1 MRAIGWFLCETLCLM
16 CARAA
21 ATSALLERDT
31 ELYLL
36 ERVIERAERGHG
48 GVVLVEGQAGVGKT
62 ELLRVAGSLGQKAG
76 LRAMRGRGTELDR
89 PFGFGVVRQLLERCV
104 RESPA
109 LLGGGAESSAAV
121 FTASPAETAAE
132 DGLFAHLHG
141 LYWLAVNLAEHQ
153 PLLLLADDL
162 HWADTASLRWLVYLA
177 ERVEDLPLAL
187 ICATRPAEPGADQ
200 ALIDVLASIGRV
212 VRPAPLSAGAAA
224 VLVRRHLP
232 GAVDEFTAACHAA
245 SGGNA
250 FLLGELLAELVDQ
263 GVAGNGG
270 EAAQVVE
277 FGSERVGH
285 TVRRRLRLLPDDA
298 TTVARA
304 IAILGPPTPLR
315 DVATLTELPMSAVA
329 AAAEALVAVNVLA
342 ADRDVEF
349 DFVHPVVRSA
359 VYVQTSPHERQ
370 RLHAR
375 AAGLMQ
381 ARGAESERVGR
392 HVLRLPAEGD
402 PARVGVLR
410 AAAREA
416 AARGAA
422 DSAINYL
429 QRALDEPPAENER
442 GGVMHELGLAE
453 AADRRRDEFESHLRA
468 AMALTEDSVVR
479 SRIALDLGRALAS
492 CGEFRR
498 SVEIFH
504 QALAGVPDRNEEL
517 GVALE
522 AEMLAMAFHEF
533 TCTALVASH
542 WERRFAELEA
552 HAPLA
557 PRTLAPLVVAMAASR
572 PPARVAIA
580 LAQRAL
586 EAERL
591 DAPNSVIVGAIG
603 NGLIYSGALAQ
614 AARVYHDSISA
625 ATRRGNRLTV
635 AWQSTMRSK
644 ASLRMG
650 ETRRAEAEAR
660 LALRIFEEGSGEPG
674 VAWCVAH
681 LLDALLARGGLG
693 EATELVK
700 RKLVPASAAPTL
712 PVALLHS
719 SLAHFHLAQGQPE
732 AALREAT
739 SAGRLV
745 SATVANPYCCD
756 WRSTAAL
763 ALLALRRRDAA
774 RAMAEDELADARRFG
789 VPEAEGASLRTLGLV
804 IGGVHGLQALRR
816 SVAVLEHAEGLLEH
830 ARSLLELGAALRR
843 AGIRTEARD
852 VLRAALDE
860 TARIGASGLADR
872 AHAELVTAGARP
884 RRDRRL
890 LSGRESLTASEDR
903 IAALAAEGL
912 TNREIA
918 QRQFVTVKAVE
929 WHLSN
934 VYRKLDISSRD
945 ELAGAIAS
953 APQAAI
959 LG

>member
-1 MRAIGWFLCETLCLM
+1 M

-21 ATSALLERDT
+21 AMAALLERDR
-31 ELYLL
+31 ELQLF
-36 ERVIERAERGHG
+36 ERVIDRAERGRG

-62 ELLRVAGSLGQKAG
+62 ELLAVARSLGEAAR
-76 LRAMRGRGTELDR
+76 LRVLRGRGTELDR

-104 RESPA
+104 REVPA
-109 LLGGGAESSAAV
+109 ALGGGAESAAAV
-121 FTASPAETAAE
+121 FAAAPTETTTE

-141 LYWLAVNLAEHQ
+141 LYWLAVNLAEDQ

-177 ERVEDLPLAL
+177 ERVEDLPLL
-187 ICATRPAEPGADQ
+187 LVCATRPSEPGADQ
-200 ALIDVLASIGRV
+200 ALIDVLASSAQV
-212 VRPAPLSAGAAA
+212 VRPAPLSASAAA

-263 GVAGNGG
+263 GVAGSAV

-277 FGSERVGH
+277 FGSERVGQS
-285 TVRRRLRLLPDDA
+285 VRRRLRLLPDDA
-298 TTVARA
+298 AAVARA
-304 IAILGPPTPLR
+304 VAVLGPPTPLR
-315 DVATLTELPMSAVA
+315 DVAALTELPASAVA
-329 AAAEALVAVNVLA
+329 AAAEALVAVNVLD

-359 VYVQTSPHERQ
+359 VYGQTPPHERQ
-370 RLHAR
+370 RLHA
-375 AAGLMQ
+375 AAAALMQ

-392 HVLRLPAEGD
+392 HVLRLPAAGD
-402 PARVGVLR
+402 PARVSVLR

-422 DSAINYL
+422 DAAINYL
-429 QRALDEPPAENER
+429 QRALEEPPAEHER
-442 GGVMHELGLAE
+442 CLVLHELGLAE
-453 AADRRRDEFESHLRA
+453 AADRRRDEFEAHLHA
-468 AMALTEDSVVR
+468 AIAQTEDPVLCSQI
-479 SRIALDLGRALAS
+479 SLDLGRALAS
-492 CGEFRR
+492 CGEFRG

-504 QALAGVPDRNEEL
+504 EALGGVPDRKDEL

-533 TCTALVASH
+533 TCTELVAPY
-542 WERRFAELEA
+542 WERRFAELEGGER
-552 HAPLA
+552 LS
-557 PRTLAPLVVAMAASR
+557 PRTLAPLVVATAASR
-572 PPARVAIA
+572 PPARAAIA

-586 EAERL
+586 EGELLA
-591 DAPNSVIVGAIG
+591 APNSVIVGAIG
-603 NGLIYSGALAQ
+603 NGLIYSGALSQ
-614 AARVYHDSISA
+614 AARIYHESITA
-625 ATRRGNRLTV
+625 AARNGNRLTV

-650 ETRRAEAEAR
+650 ESRRAEAEAR
-660 LALRIFEEGSGEPG
+660 LALQMFEEGSGEPG

-681 LLDALLARGGLG
+681 LLDALIARGGLD
-693 EATELVK
+693 EATELVD
-700 RKLVPASAAPTL
+700 RNLVPAGAAPTL
-712 PVALLHS
+712 PLALLHT
-719 SLAHFHLAQGQPE
+719 SLAHFHLVRGRSD
-732 AALREAT
+732 AALREA
-739 SAGRLV
+739 SVAGRLV
-745 SATVANPYCCD
+745 SATISNPYCCD
-756 WRSTAAL
+756 WRSAAAL
-763 ALLALRRRDAA
+763 ALSGLGRRDAA
-774 RAMAEDELADARRFG
+774 LAMAEEELADARRFG

-804 IGGVHGLQALRR
+804 SGGAHGIQALRY
-816 SVAVLEHAEGLLEH
+816 SVAILEHAEGRLEH

-843 AGIRTEARD
+843 AGMRTEARD

-860 TARIGASGLADR
+860 AARIGASGLADR
-872 AHAELVTAGARP
+872 AHGELVAAGARP

-929 WHLSN
+929 WHLRN

-945 ELAGAIAS
+945 ELAGSLAS
-953 APQAAI
+953 GPQAAI

>member
-1 MRAIGWFLCETLCLM
+1 MW
-16 CARAA
+16 ARAA
-21 ATSALLERDT
+21 GMVALLERDP
-31 ELYLL
+31 ELHLF
-36 ERVIERAERGHG
+36 ERVIDRAERGQG
-48 GVVLVEGQAGVGKT
+48 AVVLVEGQAGVGKT
-62 ELLRVAGSLGQKAG
+62 ELLGVAGSLGQNAG
-76 LRAMRGRGTELDR
+76 FRVLRGRGTELDR
-89 PFGFGVVRQLLERCV
+89 PFGFGVVRQLLERSV
-104 RESPA
+104 RDSPGA
-109 LLGGGAESSAAV
+109 LGGGAETAAAV
-121 FTASPAETAAE
+121 FTAAPMQTTAA

-153 PLLLLADDL
+153 PLLVLADDL

-177 ERVEDLPLAL
+177 ERAEDLPLVL
-187 ICATRPAEPGADQ
+187 ICATRPGEPGADQ
-200 ALIDVLASIGRV
+200 ALLDVLTSTAQV

-250 FLLGELLAELVDQ
+250 FLLGELVAELVDR
-263 GVAGNGG
+263 GVAGSGG
-270 EAAQVVE
+270 DVAQVVE

-285 TVRRRLRLLPDDA
+285 TVRQRLRLLPDDA
-298 TTVARA
+298 TAVARA
-304 IAILGPPTPLR
+304 IAVLGPPTPLR
-315 DVATLTELPMSAVA
+315 DVAALTGLSQHAVVT
-329 AAAEALVAVNVLA
+329 AAEALVAVNVLA
-342 ADRDVEF
+342 AERDVDF

-359 VYVQTSPHERQ
+359 VYGQTPPHERQ

-375 AAGLMQ
+375 AAAMMQ

-402 PARVGVLR
+402 PARVSVLR

-422 DSAINYL
+422 DAAINYL
-429 QRALDEPPAENER
+429 RRALDEPPAENER
-442 GGVMHELGLAE
+442 GRVLHELGLAE
-453 AADRRRDEFESHLRA
+453 SADRRRDEFESHLQEA
-468 AMALTEDSVVR
+468 IALTEDPVLCAQ
-479 SRIALDLGRALAS
+479 IALDLGRALAS
-492 CGEFRR
+492 CGEFRG

-504 QALAGVPDRNEEL
+504 QTLGGPPDPGDEL

-533 TCTALVASH
+533 TCTALVAPY
-542 WERRFAELEA
+542 WERRFAQLRA
-552 HAPLA
+552 DAPLA
-557 PRTLAPLVVAMAASR
+557 PWTLAPLVVAIAASR
-572 PPARVAIA
+572 PPASVAIT

-591 DAPNSVIVGAIG
+591 DAPNSVIVGAVG
-603 NGLIYSGALAQ
+603 NGLIYAGALSL
-614 AARVYHDSISA
+614 AARVYQDSITA

-650 ETRRAEAEAR
+650 DCRGAEAEAR
-660 LALRIFEEGSGEPG
+660 LAMRIFEEGSGEPG

-681 LLDALLARGGLG
+681 LLDALLARGDLD
-693 EATELVK
+693 EATELVN
-700 RKLVPASAAPTL
+700 RNLVPATAAPTL
-712 PVALLHS
+712 PVALLHV
-719 SLAHFHLAQGQPE
+719 SLAYFHLARGQPD
-732 AALREAT
+732 AALREARA
-739 SAGRLV
+739 AGRLV
-745 SATVANPYCCD
+745 SATIANPYCCD
-756 WRSTAAL
+756 WRSAAAL
-763 ALLALRRRDAA
+763 ALSALRRRGAA
-774 RAMAEDELADARRFG
+774 RALAEEELADAHLFG
-789 VPEAEGASLRTLGLV
+789 VSEAKGASLRTLGLV
-804 IGGVHGLQALRR
+804 IGGAHGIEALRQ
-816 SVAVLEHAEGLLEH
+816 SVAALEDAEGRLEH
-830 ARSLLELGAALRR
+830 ARSLLALGAALRR
-843 AGIRTEARD
+843 AGVRTEARE

-872 AHAELVTAGARP
+872 AHEELVAAGARP

-903 IAALAAEGL
+903 IAALAADGL

-945 ELAGAIAS
+945 ELAGALGS
-953 APQAAI
+953 GPQALI